1 MKIKNLENQNENNW
15 QIIFKGNIMLQL
27 ELFTKVNDSLP
38 IFIAGNFN
46 DWKVNDER
54 FRMKKKANGHYQFD
68 FSDTNFQHKTLEYK
82 YLRNGWENVELDE
95 YGCHTNNRYVEN
107 PNGVLQDTVPRWRN
121 TGLEYDPA
129 LLPKGKIITD
139 EFDMPQLGKKRR
151 ISILLPY
158 NYDKTN
164 QHYPVIYLQDGQNL
178 FNDYAPYGTWAVD
191 KRLAVLQERGRGDVI
206 VVAIDHGGAERISE
220 FTPYTGTKFGIT
232 DGKKYARFMVETL
245 KPYIDYHYRTLPQRE
260 FTGIGGSSMGALIS
274 IYAALMYP
282 QIYSKMMIF
291 SPSLWLTPKIYFD
304 SINFVSPYQSKIYVY
319 AGGNE
324 SSSMIPNVE
333 RFKDAIAKRGLD
345 SANIDFKLS
354 IDKKG
359 LHNEERWGKEFPRAL
374 EWLFD

>member
-1 MKIKNLENQNENNW
+1 LANYFQRKT
-15 QIIFKGNIMLQL
+15 IMLQL

-54 FRMKKKANGHYQFD
+54 FRMKKKADGHYQFD
-68 FSDTNFQHKTLEYK
+68 FSGVDFQHKTLEYK

-107 PNGVLQDTVPRWRN
+107 PRGVLQDTVPRWRN

-129 LLPKGKIITD
+129 LLPNGKIITD

-151 ISILLPY
+151 VSILLPH

-178 FNDYAPYGTWAVD
+178 FNNYAPYGTWAVD
-191 KRLAVLQERGRGDVI
+191 KRMAVLQERGRGDVI

-304 SINFVSPYQSKIYVY
+304 AISFSSPYKSKIYVY
-319 AGGNE
+319 AGGSE

>member
-1 MKIKNLENQNENNW
+1 
-15 QIIFKGNIMLQL
+15 MLQL
-27 ELFTKVNDSLP
+27 ELFTKINDNLP

-54 FRMKKKANGHYQFD
+54 FRMNKTAKGHYKFA
-68 FSDTNFQHKTLEYK
+68 FPEAAVSKKPLEYK

-95 YGCHTNNRYVEN
+95 YGCHINNRYIEN
-107 PNGVLQDTVPRWRN
+107 PQGVVQDNVPRWRQ

-129 LLPKGKIITD
+129 LLPISKIITN
-139 EFDMPQLGKKRR
+139 EFEMPQLGKRR
-151 ISILLPY
+151 RVSILLPY

-164 QHYPVIYLQDGQNL
+164 RHYPVIYLQDGQNL

-191 KRLAVLQERGRGDVI
+191 KRLAVLQERGQGDVI

-282 QIYSKMMIF
+282 QVYSKMMIF

-304 SINFVSPYQSKIYVY
+304 AIKFSSPYQSKIYVY
-319 AGGNE
+319 AGGKE

-354 IDKKG
+354 VDKKG
-359 LHNEERWGKEFPRAL
+359 LHNEERWGREFPRAV
-374 EWLFD
+374 EWLFGN